1 VEEAAMHASIRRTVT
16 AAALLVLAGSAS
28 PLMAEGPRASDPP
41 PRGAGAQ
48 PLPPASD
55 RSAGAITGGLPA
67 MRGVTPSRAEL
78 PDSAFVKLDANQRG
92 YLTREDTLPLA
103 GFEEA
108 FRVGDRNGDGRLDSS
123 EFHEAW
129 TRYSS
134 STR

>member
-1 VEEAAMHASIRRTVT
+1 MHASLRKT
-16 AAALLVLAGSAS
+16 AVAATLLVLAGTAS
-28 PLMAEGPRASDPP
+28 PLWAQGTQPSGPT
-41 PRGAGAQ
+41 PRGAGGQ

-55 RSAGAITGGLPA
+55 RAAGAITGGLPA

>member
-1 VEEAAMHASIRRTVT
+1 MHASRRKTAI
-16 AAALLVLAGSAS
+16 AAALLVLAGTAS
-28 PLMAEGPRASDPP
+28 PLLAQGTQPSGPTA
-41 PRGAGAQ
+41 RGAGAQ

-108 FRVGDRNGDGRLDSS
+108 FRLGDRNGDGRLDSS